1 MREYI
6 KSSIIFL
13 FIYTVAISNPILAQE
28 YDDMYFTKAD
38 RKQTDF
44 NLKVNRGDADRAV
57 AALEDD
63 DLQEV
68 YLDKNVNP
76 EYIAKYQIQSS
87 ENLLKHNQEVE
98 YYLKQIPNVSSIFV
112 HFYN

>member
-1 MREYI
+1 MFETWLGFIKFKNKAMREYI
-6 KSSIIFL
+6 KSSRIFL

-44 NLKVNRGDADRAV
+44 NLRVNRGDADRAV

-63 DLQEV
+63 NLQEV
-68 YLDKNVNP
+68 YLDK
-76 EYIAKYQIQSS
+76 K
-87 ENLLKHNQEVE
+87 L
-98 YYLKQIPNVSSIFV
+98 
-112 HFYN
+112 